1 MFLHHAPILNTIDIG
16 CLFLKAV
23 FFLYFFPFPHSHLH
37 GHEMTIPFQKE
48 TFLHNNTLTPFPI
61 PGHVILPFHV
71 TLKGIEFLFRNM
83 QILLFMVQFLLGLTF
98 TIDI

>member
-1 MFLHHAPILNTIDIG
+1 
-16 CLFLKAV
+16 
-23 FFLYFFPFPHSHLH
+23 
-37 GHEMTIPFQKE
+37 MTIPFQKE

-98 TIDI
+98 IIDI